1 MIDNVHLQLL
11 IGMALEGGEG
21 EELDAVGGGEVFG
34 GTKRIGEGLKVV
46 SYSPSSW
53 LVGVFDYY

>member
-1 MIDNVHLQLL
+1 
-11 IGMALEGGEG
+11 MALEGGEG